1 MFTPEEWM
9 VMRQGLD
16 ALTITGKDAK
26 NLAAL
31 QIKVEKQAEKAQ
43 KKKEKELKK
52 VMK

>member
-16 ALTITGKDAK
+16 VLTITGRDAK
-26 NLAAL
+26 NLAVL